1 MVFNYNPFHI
11 LGINKN
17 ASNAEIKKAFKNIAL
32 KCHPDKLVNIKDEKI
47 KNEKIEK
54 FKNASIAY
62 NLLIN
67 NKFDFHSDYIDDKYN
82 VDFDL
87 NDVNEWCSYF
97 KDIFGDIY
105 KKYKKISLQ
114 HNINLD
120 VKYYQVFNNI
130 NRKIRLFLKNI
141 DDPIFI
147 DIDCG
152 KYPIITKFYFDD
164 NDNEHEI
171 IFNLNLIPN
180 DNNNIYSHIINDD
193 KSVDIITTINIE
205 LFEYLSGCKKNISYI
220 NNDNLIIDIP
230 SFTLIYNKKGF
241 GINNGNL
248 IINLKINNITLDN
261 WNSLSKDNQE
271 QLIHLL
277 TFHFNSNK

>member
-87 NDVNEWCSYF
+87 ND
-97 KDIFGDIY
+97 D
-105 KKYKKISLQ
+105 
-114 HNINLD
+114 
-120 VKYYQVFNNI
+120 
-130 NRKIRLFLKNI
+130 
-141 DDPIFI
+141 
-147 DIDCG
+147 
-152 KYPIITKFYFDD
+152 
-164 NDNEHEI
+164 
-171 IFNLNLIPN
+171 
-180 DNNNIYSHIINDD
+180 
-193 KSVDIITTINIE
+193 
-205 LFEYLSGCKKNISYI
+205 
-220 NNDNLIIDIP
+220 
-230 SFTLIYNKKGF
+230 
-241 GINNGNL
+241 
-248 IINLKINNITLDN
+248 
-261 WNSLSKDNQE
+261 
-271 QLIHLL
+271 
-277 TFHFNSNK
+277 